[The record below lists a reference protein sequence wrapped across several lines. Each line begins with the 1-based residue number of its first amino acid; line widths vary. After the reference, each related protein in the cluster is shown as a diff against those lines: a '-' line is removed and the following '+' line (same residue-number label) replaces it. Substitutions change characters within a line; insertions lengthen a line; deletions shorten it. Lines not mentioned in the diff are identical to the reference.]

1 MRAVQWAVKSAGSQ
15 GHRIG
20 QPRHALRPLNLTLD
34 GHGWYRPCSAYE
46 YSENEEPGVGW
57 AA

>member
-1 MRAVQWAVKSAGSQ
+1 MRGVQWAVKSAGSQ
-15 GHRIG
+15 GHRDG

-46 YSENEEPGVGW
+46 YSETGVGW